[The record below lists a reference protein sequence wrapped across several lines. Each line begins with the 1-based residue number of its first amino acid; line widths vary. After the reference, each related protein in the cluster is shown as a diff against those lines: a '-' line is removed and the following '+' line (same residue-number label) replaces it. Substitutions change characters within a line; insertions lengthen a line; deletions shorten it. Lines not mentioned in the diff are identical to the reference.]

1 MQKIKTFRDLLWT
14 AAKESNINSYITLF
28 KTNKELRNIIDIAAV
43 QKEILSLEND
53 KFKEDLLRAYFKFR

>member
-1 MQKIKTFRDLLWT
+1 MKHIKNFRDLLWT

-28 KTNKELRNIIDIAAV
+28 KTNKELRNIVDIAAV

-53 KFKEDLLRAYFKFR
+53 KFKEDLLKAYFKFR